1 MRLLL
6 LSLFVLL
13 GSSAWAQVTTC
24 YGDQCTIEENGAKRA
39 LTAEEVAKLKRQ
51 NARTALG
58 NVECKAATD
67 PAACE
72 KMMGELFAQF
82 PY

>member
-1 MRLLL
+1 MKLVFLTWFI
-6 LSLFVLL
+6 LS
-13 GSSAWAQVTTC
+13 GSSALAQITTC
-24 YGDQCTIEENGAKRA
+24 YGDTCTIEENGTKRA
-39 LTAEEVAKLKRQ
+39 LTIEEVAKLKRQ

-67 PAACE
+67 PAACD